1 MINSSTQEF
10 AAAIVENQAH
20 LVTTNSVAQVLS
32 PSQVRSFMDCQVRWW
47 FKYVLRLKDPQNGN
61 LALGRA
67 VHACLTQNFHQKIE
81 TREDLPITG
90 VLALFREAWA
100 LESELTEFRDDEDPL
115 ELAACGAALVSKYMT
130 ELAPA
135 IDPGAVEIR
144 VTGEI
149 GRVHV
154 QGWIDLVDVEGRIID
169 IKTAARR
176 PSRIDPDHRF
186 QIATYTQL
194 LPEASGEARIETLVK
209 TKVPKVVSQSFHVN
223 EGDLLATRMFYP
235 LAQRAMKAETFIP
248 NRRSLTC
255 SRRSCSYWRHCE
267 REWGGEVPE
276 T

>member
-135 IDPGAVEIR
+135 IDQGAVEIR

-209 TKVPKVVSQSFHVN
+209 TKVPKAVSQSFHVN

-235 LAQRAMKAETFIP
+235 LAQRAMNAETFIP

-255 SRRSCSYWRHCE
+255 SRRGCSYWRHCE